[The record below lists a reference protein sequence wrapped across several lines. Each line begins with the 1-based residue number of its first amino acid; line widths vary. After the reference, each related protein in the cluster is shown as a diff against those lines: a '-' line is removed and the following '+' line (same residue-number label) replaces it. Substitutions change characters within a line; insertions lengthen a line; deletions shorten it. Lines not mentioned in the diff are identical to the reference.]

1 MTPADMLRKMAE
13 VYEEIMGIKY
23 ALDKSDFPKY
33 VRLIKQRMEQ
43 VKSTDEF
50 IERWKALLNSEDK
63 FLGQYKTVGGFLN
76 SGVFASSG
84 SLMGNKQL
92 GKIKTDLETLD
103 NWVAT
108 KRNKTQ
114 KHSATN
120 KNKDSQ

>member
-92 GKIKTDLETLD
+92 GK
-103 NWVAT
+103 
-108 KRNKTQ
+108 
-114 KHSATN
+114 
-120 KNKDSQ
+120 

>member
-1 MTPADMLRKMAE
+1 
-13 VYEEIMGIKY
+13 
-23 ALDKSDFPKY
+23 
-33 VRLIKQRMEQ
+33 
-43 VKSTDEF
+43 
-50 IERWKALLNSEDK
+50 
-63 FLGQYKTVGGFLN
+63 VGGFLN

-114 KHSATN
+114 KQFDELI
-120 KNKDSQ
+120 K